1 MKKHSVEVRNGD
13 GSVVTTIQRVLRAE
27 AIGNFNPV
35 FCRYN
40 NKKRCLVESEDGFV
54 DDPFRCSEESL
65 KKLFIRPRRKTGQI
79 VATWKEGLT
88 F

>member
-40 NKKRCLVESEDGFV
+40 NKKRCLVESEDGFI
-54 DDPFRCSEESL
+54 DDPFRRSNESL
-65 KKLFIRPRRKTGQI
+65 KKLFIRPRGDKGQVI
-79 VATWKEGLT
+79 PTWNKA
-88 F
+88 